1 MTGRSNSIAVYQNSI
16 EATKAWICDSS
27 LQGHLKQSPKPDIE
41 PGKEPWRPSRSKGEG
56 REGEN
61 PGGDG
66 EKREIIES

>member
-1 MTGRSNSIAVYQNSI
+1 M
-16 EATKAWICDSS
+16 
-27 LQGHLKQSPKPDIE
+27 KQSPKPDIE